1 MPRLINILTGTSQEC
16 DFIRYQLDENIKIE
30 VEQITKILKSI
41 DNGIQ
46 GSHLDGTN
54 LIDDQV
60 NLNQYRRIQLS
71 ADAMAVMLNLL
82 YVCLTDLIRLSGK
95 HRINGYFW
103 YITEKY
109 PDFEVISLTN
119 DPTNN
124 DDIPVVYCF
133 ETRELQIKFSVNNA
147 GIEYP
152 TTGKLLY

>member
-1 MPRLINILTGTSQEC
+1 MPKLIDIPTGISMDC
-16 DFIRYQLDENIKIE
+16 DFIRYQLDEQTRIE
-30 VEQITKILKSI
+30 VDRIVKIL
-41 DNGIQ
+41 NGIDKGIE
-46 GSHLDGTN
+46 GSHLAD
-54 LIDDQV
+54 IDPTTTHI